1 MANLAPSPETVVVPA
16 NVAHQG
22 ETNYPLPIDA
32 QTIDSV
38 EAIDLDLL
46 ITTHTGEK
54 FLLQQG
60 ALQAA
65 TNPESKLTFKNGEA
79 QSAAE
84 QLKKVGLMKPVEGG
98 SFRLASALTPETA
111 DKVHGNEFGLGKDSQ
126 DTVSKLEKIIQAL
139 DSSTANNPSTESNS
153 YAQAGGK
160 NAAFKSNVDP
170 LASPAPGTPPKAE
183 ESKNISSIKVN
194 DSSRAFTGSA
204 ESAYDSISI
213 QSVGS
218 TSFETTKS
226 MQQVDLTQVDL
237 TKMIRLN
244 LNTQTSLEVAPNGKV
259 VTTLTLPGVINAT
272 SLVLTPNGDVPAG
285 FTIGGQS
292 LANGSITIQNIQ
304 SLVDVKLPVT
314 WTAGAGKDTTF
325 SVAVK
330 FMNGSTALDYGNAPL
345 NFVYSD
351 TLPTEK
357 LDSNSNLKIFLSKS
371 GYAYDIT
378 GSNNPDNITTGSGN
392 DVLNGGLG
400 ADTLQGGAGNDTYIV
415 DNTGDQIIEKPNEG
429 IDTVEGSI
437 SYTLGDNVENLTLTG
452 TAHINGTG
460 NTLDNVII
468 GNSGNNRIDGGSGA
482 DILQGSAGDDTYVV
496 DNTDDQVIE
505 KPNEGVDTVEA
516 FTTYTLGDSVE
527 KLTLTGSAN
536 INGTGNSLDNVIVG
550 NSGNNRIDGGTGADT
565 LHGETGNDI
574 YVIDNTNDVVL
585 ENLNGGIDTVET
597 SITYVLGSHLENLTL
612 TGSANINGTGN
623 SFDNV
628 IVGNS
633 GNNRIDGGAGADT
646 LQGGAG
652 NDVYIVDNTS
662 DVVFEAAN
670 AGTDTIESSVSH
682 VLSVNIENLTL
693 TGSIAINGTGND
705 LNNILIGNSGN
716 NRIDG
721 GVGADILQGGDG
733 NDIYVV
739 DNTSDIVTENLNE
752 GTDTVESS
760 ITYVLGSNLENI
772 TLTGSAA
779 INGTGNGLNNLIIG
793 NLGNNRIDGGAGA
806 DVMQGG
812 AGNDTY
818 VVDNGSDAITENL
831 NEGTDTIESSI
842 TYILGGNLE
851 NITLIGSAAIN
862 GTGNDLNNTLIGN
875 SGNNSLSGGLG
886 NDTLNGGLG
895 TDTLIG
901 GTGDDV
907 YIVDSTTDTITENAN
922 EGTDTIQ
929 SSVTFDLSNTTHVE
943 NLTLTGSAAINATG
957 NALNNI
963 ITGNS
968 GDNTLNGGS
977 GTDTLIGGQGND
989 TYVVDSTTD
998 TITENTN
1005 EGTDTIQ
1012 SSVTFNLS
1020 NITNVENLS
1029 LTGSAVINGTGNS
1042 LNNVITGNSGNNI
1055 ISAGAGNDTLDGGA
1069 GTDTLIGGAGNDTYV
1084 IDTLADVVTENLNE
1098 GTDTLRI
1105 SGISSFNL
1113 NQLLANHVEALDLKT
1128 DTSSNSV
1135 IFSAATVQNL
1145 VGAGNSSTLT
1155 LRLGSEDSF
1164 TIDNSAA
1171 LYTQGQSIKFY
1182 ADAAHTT
1189 QIAQVNFT
1197 YV

>member
-1 MANLAPSPETVVVPA
+1 MANLAPSPGIVVIPA

-46 ITTHTGEK
+46 ITTRTGEK

-139 DSSTANNPSTESNS
+139 DTTAQTSASNDSNS
-153 YAQAGGK
+153 HTQASGK
-160 NAAFKSNVDP
+160 SAAFKSNVDP

-194 DSSRAFTGSA
+194 DSPRTFTGSA
-204 ESAYDSISI
+204 ESAYDGISVP
-213 QSVGS
+213 SVGS
-218 TSFETTKS
+218 TSFATEKS

-237 TKMIRLN
+237 SKTIHLN
-244 LNTQTSLEVAPNGKV
+244 LNTQTTLDVAPNGKV

-272 SLVLTPNGDVPAG
+272 TLVLTPNGDVPAG

-378 GSNNPDNITTGSGN
+378 GSNNADNITTSSGN
-392 DVLNGGLG
+392 DVLNGGAG
-400 ADTLQGGAGNDTYIV
+400 KDTLQGGAGNDIYVV
-415 DNTGDQIIEKPNEG
+415 DNVGDQVIEKPNEG
-429 IDTVEGSI
+429 TDTVEASI
-437 SYTLGDNVENLTLTG
+437 SYTLGDNLENLTLTG
-452 TAHINGTG
+452 TAHINSTG

-468 GNSGNNRIDGGSGA
+468 GNSGNNRIDGGAGD
-482 DILQGSAGDDTYVV
+482 DILQGSAGDDIYVI
-496 DNTDDQVIE
+496 DNTGDQVIE

-536 INGTGNSLDNVIVG
+536 INGTGNSL
-550 NSGNNRIDGGTGADT
+550 
-565 LHGETGNDI
+565 
-574 YVIDNTNDVVL
+574 
-585 ENLNGGIDTVET
+585 
-597 SITYVLGSHLENLTL
+597 
-612 TGSANINGTGN
+612 
-623 SFDNV
+623 DNV

-739 DNTSDIVTENLNE
+739 DN
-752 GTDTVESS
+752 
-760 ITYVLGSNLENI
+760 
-772 TLTGSAA
+772 
-779 INGTGNGLNNLIIG
+779 
-793 NLGNNRIDGGAGA
+793 
-806 DVMQGG
+806 
-812 AGNDTY
+812 
-818 VVDNGSDAITENL
+818 GSDAITENL

-907 YIVDSTTDTITENAN
+907 YIVDSSTDTITENAN

-1012 SSVTFNLS
+1012 SSVK
-1020 NITNVENLS
+1020 
-1029 LTGSAVINGTGNS
+1029 
-1042 LNNVITGNSGNNI
+1042 
-1055 ISAGAGNDTLDGGA
+1055 
-1069 GTDTLIGGAGNDTYV
+1069 IGRA
-1084 IDTLADVVTENLNE
+1084 
-1098 GTDTLRI
+1098 
-1105 SGISSFNL
+1105 
-1113 NQLLANHVEALDLKT
+1113 HV
-1128 DTSSNSV
+1128 
-1135 IFSAATVQNL
+1135 
-1145 VGAGNSSTLT
+1145 
-1155 LRLGSEDSF
+1155 
-1164 TIDNSAA
+1164 
-1171 LYTQGQSIKFY
+1171 
-1182 ADAAHTT
+1182 
-1189 QIAQVNFT
+1189 
-1197 YV
+1197 